1 MEKSRAAIN
10 GKVDHGLFRPVLL
23 LYLLGSLGS
32 ALTGLILY
40 VARIGWGPMDTLE
53 YYLGS
58 EQALSLDPSRI
69 DRFMAPRT
77 LTGLAETAVGH
88 LFAYAFLIFVVAHL
102 VRSLT
107 REGPG
112 PRLEKVLAAFFLIAL
127 LELVAGPAL
136 LGLGKLTE
144 QSTMLIA
151 GAGIRLAIFWI
162 FELCLIGL
170 AAMLTLRLWSK
181 TQ

>member
-32 ALTGLILY
+32 A
-40 VARIGWGPMDTLE
+40 
-53 YYLGS
+53 
-58 EQALSLDPSRI
+58 
-69 DRFMAPRT
+69 